1 MLRKLFDYGLKISE
15 EGGPLNRFRP
25 LVTALD
31 SFFYEVPD
39 QTRSGPHIRDAIDL
53 KRWMVIVVFAL
64 LPCTLMAIWNTGL
77 QKLVYSS
84 GDLAFLESYLEASKS
99 FPKYFQF
106 GFSHIGK
113 ILLYGCGAFLPVLI
127 ISYAVGGFWEALFAI
142 VRRHEISE
150 GFLVSGILFALILP
164 PTIPYWMVA
173 VGVSAGIILSKE
185 LFGGSGM
192 NILNPALTCRCFLF
206 FAYPTKMAGQIWV
219 GTNPV
224 KIKESIQAMN
234 HSLDLGTLDGISQDT
249 PLGIFNIPFEIK
261 RIHVDAIATQFTEK
275 VGTWDLI
282 SLQFAKWSALFA
294 PGAKLGMLNPTQLK
308 NFITAKIE
316 SGGLGLSP
324 ENFESAFQFA
334 KLKWGSGLFTNGNFF
349 FGNMLGS
356 MGETSTLFVLFGAL
370 VLLVTRIGSWR
381 SMLAMLIGALGIAYL
396 FEFASSWIG
405 PNHGAWNPAKF
416 DFPAYKHLL
425 IGSFAFGLVFM
436 LTDPVSSPS
445 LNRAK
450 WIYGIFVGAMAIL
463 IRTIN
468 PAYPEGV
475 MLAILLGNVFAPLF
489 DHFALKRM
497 RRRRYESIS

>member
-15 EGGPLNRFRP
+15 KGQPLNRMRP

-39 QTRSGPHIRDAIDL
+39 QTRTGPHIRDAIDL

-77 QKLVYSS
+77 QKMVYAS
-84 GDLAFLESYLEASKS
+84 GSLDFFESYVHASQTFS
-99 FPKYFQF
+99 GYFQF
-106 GFSHIGK
+106 GFAHMGK
-113 ILLYGCGAFLPVLI
+113 IVFHGLSAFLPVLI
-127 ISYAVGGFWEALFAI
+127 ISYAVGGLWETLFAV

-192 NILNPALTCRCFLF
+192 NILNPALTCRCLLF
-206 FAYPTKMAGQIWV
+206 FAYPTKMAGEIWV

-224 KIKESIQAMN
+224 KIKESIRAIN
-234 HSLDLGTLDGISQDT
+234 TSLDLGPLDGISQVT
-249 PLGIFNIPFEIK
+249 PLGIFNVPFEVK
-261 RIHVDAIATQFTEK
+261 RIHVDAIATQFTQK
-275 VGTWDLI
+275 IGTWDLI
-282 SLQFAKWSALFA
+282 SLQFAKWSTAFA
-294 PGAKLGMLNPTQLK
+294 PGAELGMLNPTQLK

-316 SGGLGLSP
+316 SGGLGLAT

-334 KLKWGSGLFTNGNFF
+334 KLKFGSGLLTNGNFF

-356 MGETSTLFVLFGAL
+356 MGETSTLFILLGAL
-370 VLLVTRIGSWR
+370 LLLITRIGSWR
-381 SMLAMLIGALGIAYL
+381 SMLAMLIGALSLAYL
-396 FEFASSWIG
+396 FELASNLIG
-405 PNHGAWNPAKF
+405 VNGGAWNPAKF
-416 DFPAYKHLL
+416 DFPGYKHLL

-450 WIYGIFVGAMAIL
+450 WFYGIFVGALAIL

-489 DHFALKRM
+489 DNIALKQM
-497 RRRRYESIS
+497 RRRRRAKIV